1 MLNHSLWE
9 EPNTSFRKS
18 PCLLMASLMAQT
30 VKNEPAMWDTEVQ
43 SLGQENPLEK
53 KMATHCNILAWRI
66 PWTEKP
72 SGLQSVGSQRV
83 KHNCNSH
90 FHVLADI
97 VDLLNCNTRQ
107 LPPSSEAARRS
118 GNNTEFRVQE
128 GIRDKRK
135 PFWWKS
141 LK

>member
-1 MLNHSLWE
+1 
-9 EPNTSFRKS
+9 
-18 PCLLMASLMAQT
+18 
-30 VKNEPAMWDTEVQ
+30 MWDTEVQ
-43 SLGQENPLEK
+43 SLGQEISLEK

-72 SGLQSVGSQRV
+72 GGLQSLGSQRV

-97 VDLLNCNTRQ
+97 FDLFNCNTQQ
-107 LPPSSEAARRS
+107 LPRSSEAAGRS

-128 GIRDKRK
+128 SIRDKRK
-135 PFWWKS
+135 PSWWKS
-141 LK
+141 MKQSKVWD